1 MTLANGT
8 NAALGNVRFSA
19 GYEGEADISRIT
31 HAAACCKSIFGN
43 AGSAV
48 VVVERRVREWRG
60 ALLAKLAEAGAR

>member
-1 MTLANGT
+1 MARFFFHVTNGST
-8 NAALGNVRFSA
+8 FKDA
-19 GYEGEADISRIT
+19 EGENCSSLEAARIS
-31 HAAACCKSIFGN
+31 SIFGN